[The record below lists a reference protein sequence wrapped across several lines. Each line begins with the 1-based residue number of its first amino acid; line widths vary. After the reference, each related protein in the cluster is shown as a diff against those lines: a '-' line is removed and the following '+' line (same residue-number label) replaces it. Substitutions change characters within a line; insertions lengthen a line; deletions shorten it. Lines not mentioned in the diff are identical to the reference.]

1 MNFSQDSDEEDES
14 FDPSVDLPP
23 INNDPIDSSDDQNS
37 EMEKMEEEYLSRV
50 FLEAQESTAE
60 EDRQEE
66 EKESQYSAALDFVL
80 KKNKNISESKAEE
93 LARKLLEKQ
102 KKLQVRD
109 LKKVC
114 LHIYM

>member
-14 FDPSVDLPP
+14 FDPSVGLPP
-23 INNDPIDSSDDQNS
+23 INNDPIDSGDDQNF

-50 FLEAQESTAE
+50 FPEAQESTAE

-66 EKESQYSAALDFVL
+66 EKESQYGAALDFVL

-102 KKLQVRD
+102 KKLQVKD

>member
-1 MNFSQDSDEEDES
+1 MNFSQDSEEDDES
-14 FDPSVDLPP
+14 FDPSIGLPP
-23 INNDPIDSSDDQNS
+23 INDDPIDSGDDQTS
-37 EMEKMEEEYLSRV
+37 EMGKIEEEYLSRV
-50 FLEAQESTAE
+50 FPEAQESTVE
-60 EDRQEE
+60 EDRLKEEQE
-66 EKESQYSAALDFVL
+66 SWYGAALDFVL
-80 KKNKNISESKAEE
+80 KKNKNISKSKAKE

>member
-14 FDPSVDLPP
+14 FDPFIGLPP

-50 FLEAQESTAE
+50 FPEAQESTAE

-66 EKESQYSAALDFVL
+66 EKESQYGAALDFVL

-102 KKLQVRD
+102 KKLQVKD